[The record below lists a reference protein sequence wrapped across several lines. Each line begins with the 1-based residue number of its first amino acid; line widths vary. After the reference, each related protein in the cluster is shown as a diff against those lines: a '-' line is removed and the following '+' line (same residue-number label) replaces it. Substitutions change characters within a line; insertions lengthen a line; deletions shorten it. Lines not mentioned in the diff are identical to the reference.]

1 MSPPLTSLDDLDGV
15 GPQLA
20 AALRSHFK
28 GDTKALDAARRSDVA
43 ALAQVPGISERKAI
57 DLIRQVQGLGGAD
70 RFLATAAARKVHDEL
85 IERIAS
91 FAATAHGRNRLRL
104 LAPLPTQAEAERSAQ
119 AVMRHKAMVAGLDR
133 DEVRRLLRKV
143 RDPATPQPRFE
154 PTRMVLCE
162 TEEIQERLLRLDLQR
177 WAAVGGQRDL
187 EQAAE
192 YDLVLFLYD
201 EGMDLNGL
209 ENVVEV
215 PGTAP
220 PEAIAPEATVAW
232 FAANHEPV
240 AAAASLAQMLG
251 RPTKAAEALEVLAT
265 AQQAQATPVQLRAHV
280 EALRPVLDARLKQR
294 LATISVT
301 GAELMESLGRRIP
314 APVQKAIDEV
324 LAEGRKELSQ
334 ATGCNVQPFLPTA
347 PITVDDEELGKV
359 ERQLQT
365 RGRIEGFNA
374 LCRAAKRLAAL
385 RPAVEAELKAW
396 QAFDVDF
403 ALGCFAHR
411 FSLEPARFGVALA
424 LEDSIHLDLAE
435 AEGAQRIAY
444 HVGREENVA
453 LLTGA
458 NSGGKTTLLEHMAQ
472 LAILAR
478 LGLPVV
484 GRVEVPWVE
493 ELHYVTAR
501 RSLDAG
507 AFESFLRGF
516 MPLAMPGPRRLVLA
530 DEVESVTEL
539 EAAGRIL
546 GFFLDR
552 IATGDS
558 LAVLVSHMAPQI
570 LQHCHAPV
578 RVDGIEATGLDEEN
592 RLVVDRM
599 PRMGVLARSTP
610 EFIVQRLAATTKGA
624 ERELYGELLAAFRNP
639 PPAEPRI
646 ARISRTRGSVP
657 PVEPVVS
664 VGVDEGK
671 TPKPGRVSATA

>member
-1 MSPPLTSLDDLDGV
+1 MSAQSLDDLDGV

-20 AALRSHFK
+20 LALRSHFK
-28 GDTKALDAARRSDVA
+28 GDGKALDAARRSDVA

-70 RFLATAAARKVHDEL
+70 RFLATPAARKVHDEL
-85 IERIAS
+85 IDRIAG

-104 LAPLPTQAEAERSAQ
+104 LAPHAAQADAERSAL
-119 AVMRHKAMVAGLDR
+119 AVMQHKAMVARLDR

-143 RDPATPQPRFE
+143 RDPVAPAPRFD

-162 TEEIQERLLRLDLQR
+162 TEEIQERLMRLDLQR
-177 WAAVGGQRDL
+177 WAAIGGQRDL

-201 EGMDLNGL
+201 DGMELNGL
-209 ENVVEV
+209 ENVVEI

-232 FAANHEPV
+232 FNANRDAISS
-240 AAAASLAQMLG
+240 AAALAQMLG
-251 RPTKAAEALEVLAT
+251 RPAKSGEAMEVLAS
-265 AQQAQATPVQLRAHV
+265 AQQAQTTPVQLRAQV
-280 EALRPVLDARLKQR
+280 EALRPVLDARLKER
-294 LATISVT
+294 LSAISVT

-314 APVQKAIDEV
+314 VPIQKAIDAV
-324 LAEGRKELSQ
+324 LAEGRRELAQ
-334 ATGCNVQPFLPTA
+334 ATGCNLQPFLPSA
-347 PITVDDEELGKV
+347 PIGIDEEELGKM

-365 RGRIEGFNA
+365 RGRIDSFGA
-374 LCRAAKRLAAL
+374 LSRAAKRLAAL
-385 RPAVEAELKAW
+385 RPAVEAELQSW
-396 QAFDVDF
+396 QAFDVEF
-403 ALGCFAHR
+403 ALGCFAHQ
-411 FSLEPARFGVALA
+411 FNLDPARFGAALA

-558 LAVLVSHMAPQI
+558 LAVVVSHMAPQI

-578 RVDGIEATGLDEEN
+578 RIDGIEATGLDAEN

-624 ERELYGELLAAFRNP
+624 ERELYGELLAAFRS
-639 PPAEPRI
+639 A
-646 ARISRTRGSVP
+646 AQP
-657 PVEPVVS
+657 PVAVQAR
-664 VGVDEGK
+664 GK
-671 TPKPGRVSATA
+671 GTKAGRVSPSP

>member
-1 MSPPLTSLDDLDGV
+1 MTVATLDDLDGV

-20 AALRSHFK
+20 QAMRAHFK
-28 GDTKALDAARRSDVA
+28 TDAKALDAARRSDVA

-57 DLIRQVQGLGGAD
+57 DLIRQVQGLAGAD
-70 RFLATAAARKVHDEL
+70 QFLATAAARKVHDEL
-85 IERIAS
+85 IERIAG

-104 LAPLPTQAEAERSAQ
+104 LAPLPSQADAERSAR
-119 AVMRHKAMVAGLDR
+119 AVMGHKAMAARLDR
-133 DEVRRLLRKV
+133 EEVRRLLRKV
-143 RDPATPQPRFE
+143 RDPVAPAPRFE

-162 TEEIQERLLRLDLQR
+162 TEDIQERLLRLDLQR

-201 EGMDLNGL
+201 DGMDLNGL
-209 ENVVEV
+209 ENVVEI
-215 PGTAP
+215 PGSAP

-232 FAANHEPV
+232 FGANRDAIASAAT
-240 AAAASLAQMLG
+240 LAHLLG
-251 RPTKAAEALEVLAT
+251 RATKATEAMEVLAG
-265 AQQAQATPVQLRAHV
+265 AQQAQTTPVQLRAQV

-294 LATISVT
+294 LSAISVT

-314 APVQKAIDEV
+314 VPIQKAIDEV
-324 LAEGRKELSQ
+324 LAEGRRELAQ

-347 PITVDDEELGKV
+347 PIGIDEEELGKM

-365 RGRIEGFNA
+365 RGRIESFGA
-374 LCRAAKRLAAL
+374 LSRAAKRLAVL
-385 RPAVEAELKAW
+385 RPAIESELQAW

-403 ALGCFAHR
+403 ALGCFAHQ
-411 FSLEPARFGVALA
+411 FDLEPATFGPALA

-558 LAVLVSHMAPQI
+558 LAVVVSHMAPQI

-578 RVDGIEATGLDEEN
+578 RIDGIEATGLDAEN

-624 ERELYGELLAAFRNP
+624 ERKLYGELLAAFRAAP
-639 PPAEPRI
+639 H
-646 ARISRTRGSVP
+646 P
-657 PVEPVVS
+657 PVAVRARPTPP
-664 VGVDEGK
+664 K
-671 TPKPGRVSATA
+671 TGSLAKGT